1 MFHRDF
7 MDYHQDRFED
17 FSLLIFNNE
26 QLVALLPANK
36 VDNTVYS
43 HQGLTY
49 GGLLLSKT
57 ITFDDVLQS
66 FKTILDY
73 LNTNGITHFQLKLI
87 PKIYHQ
93 IPSDEIDYLLFKLK
107 ANIIRRD
114 LTCTIDSFNS
124 LKPNSSNRKRG
135 LKKAIKNEL
144 KVKEVQDFEGFW
156 NSVLI
161 PNLQEKHQASPV
173 HTLAEISYLK
183 SKFPHHIR
191 QFNVFKNKEVV
202 AGVTIFETQNV
213 AHAQYISANNSK
225 QELGSLDLVF
235 HHLITEVYKE
245 KPYFDFGISN
255 ENQGQHIN
263 YGLMS
268 WKESF
273 GARSIVHD
281 FYEIETKNVNL
292 LNEIML

>member
-1 MFHRDF
+1 

-93 IPSDEIDYLLFKLK
+93 IPSDEIDYMLFKLK

-144 KVKEVQDFEGFW
+144 KVREVQDFEGFW

-161 PNLQEKHQASPV
+161 PNLQEKHQTSPV
-173 HTLAEISYLK
+173 HTLSEISYLK

-225 QELGSLDLVF
+225 QELGSLDVVL
-235 HHLITEVYKE
+235 HHLMTEVYKE

-281 FYEIETKNVNL
+281 FYEIETKNVTL
-292 LNEIML
+292 LNDIMV